1 MALKRREAPS
11 TSPSRRL
18 YITTPVSL
26 AHDSGLPPR
35 RRPCAA
41 TSTPLRRALHH
52 YTNLAVDFVHYTDSM
67 ANNAEASGL
76 RISPL
81 SL

>member
-1 MALKRREAPS
+1 M
-11 TSPSRRL
+11 
-18 YITTPVSL
+18 SL

-52 YTNLAVDFVHYTDSM
+52 YTNLAVDFVHYFDSM
-67 ANNAEASGL
+67 ANNVEASGL
-76 RISPL
+76 HIPFL
-81 SL
+81 SLSLSFLYSRTPTVYPSQ

>member
-1 MALKRREAPS
+1 MTPADHLDAVPVQRHRR
-11 TSPSRRL
+11 
-18 YITTPVSL
+18 
-26 AHDSGLPPR
+26 
-35 RRPCAA
+35 
-41 TSTPLRRALHH
+41 PLRRALHH